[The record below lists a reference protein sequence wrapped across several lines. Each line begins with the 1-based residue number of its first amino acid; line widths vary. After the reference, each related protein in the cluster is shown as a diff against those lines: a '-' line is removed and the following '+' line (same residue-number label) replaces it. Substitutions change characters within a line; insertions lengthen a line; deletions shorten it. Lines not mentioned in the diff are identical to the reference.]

1 MILNIQNETSQ
12 LKSVVLGKPYLE
24 KDISI
29 TSIYDAKSYVS
40 VKENVYPLI
49 KNIKRE
55 MSLFENVLKK
65 YNIEIYRPKY
75 QEGCNLIFSRDVSF
89 VIDDY
94 IIISRMT
101 KYREREQD
109 SYIELYKKIPYNK
122 IINLPPAACIEG
134 GDVILYNDIIFV
146 GVYKGKDFDQIKTA
160 RTNLCSL
167 SYLKDLF
174 PRKTIIPLELKKD
187 DYNPHK
193 GCLHLDC
200 AFMPVNNNKAILN
213 KEAFKSK
220 RDYHL
225 ILDIF
230 GDKNIFHLT
239 NNESFN
245 LQTNL
250 LSISPNVVISDV
262 NFSRLNNYL
271 KEELGMIVETVPY
284 SEISKTGGLFRCSIL
299 PLERLDK

>member
-1 MILNIQNETSQ
+1 MSSSFEQ
-12 LKSVVLGKPYLE
+12 
-24 KDISI
+24 
-29 TSIYDAKSYVS
+29 
-40 VKENVYPLI
+40 ENQY
-49 KNIKRE
+49 
-55 MSLFENVLKK
+55 
-65 YNIEIYRPKY
+65 
-75 QEGCNLIFSRDVSF
+75 
-89 VIDDY
+89 
-94 IIISRMT
+94 
-101 KYREREQD
+101 
-109 SYIELYKKIPYNK
+109 
-122 IINLPPAACIEG
+122 
-134 GDVILYNDIIFV
+134 DIIFV

-262 NFSRLNNYL
+262 NFSRLNNYPFAGVSVL
-271 KEELGMIVETVPY
+271 TSATATAAPPVQFFVAMSRFARRVSAGGEPY
-284 SEISKTGGLFRCSIL
+284 QRRLYFTGAACGSIL
-299 PLERLDK
+299 PAAPCIRRTAQCRWQR